1 MMDGQTLRKI
11 RLLFQAAVN
20 VIERSRMGRAALAA
34 LRATA
39 VSFARVLRQLWLEV
53 TGFTFL
59 AMAVVGAMAGVRE
72 YGRYQSGHA
81 TGPGRLLLAVFFTVS
96 FAWFGLS
103 SFWRVKQEERKAES
117 EPRMGQFEFVLKGH
131 GFTLLKNSSF
141 LFSGIAF
148 TAIPSVLSV
157 AGFSRFRGLGAQR
170 GFSQPLQRITA
181 AREACSSDWPITAS
195 SEAPVEEGQDTM
207 TELKTAEP
215 ANKPAHLPPYNK
227 KLPLTS
233 RSVPSTHPPN

>member
-103 SFWRVKQEERKAES
+103 SFWRVKQGRRAKS
-117 EPRMGQFEFVLKGH
+117 
-131 GFTLLKNSSF
+131 
-141 LFSGIAF
+141 
-148 TAIPSVLSV
+148 
-157 AGFSRFRGLGAQR
+157 
-170 GFSQPLQRITA
+170 
-181 AREACSSDWPITAS
+181 
-195 SEAPVEEGQDTM
+195 
-207 TELKTAEP
+207 
-215 ANKPAHLPPYNK
+215 
-227 KLPLTS
+227 
-233 RSVPSTHPPN
+233 